1 MKSWQLQSAKAQLS
15 QLIQNAIMDGPQQIT
30 VHGVTKVVVINKD
43 EYDRLTKPALSFIEF
58 IRQSPLVGINLKLK
72 RDKSL
77 PRDVDL

>member
-1 MKSWQLQSAKAQLS
+1 M
-15 QLIQNAIMDGPQQIT
+15 
-30 VHGVTKVVVINKD
+30 TKVVVINKD